1 MFWIGFLVG
10 FMALWFI
17 VAVMIML
24 GEGLEWNMILSDWF
38 YWVLIVP
45 LIPLE
50 LTYKI
55 IVNIKRKKENK
66 SKDA

>member
-17 VAVMIML
+17 VAVMTML
-24 GEGLEWNMILSDWF
+24 GEGLEWNMILSEWF

-45 LIPLE
+45 LIPFE
-50 LTYKI
+50 LTYEI